1 MRACAVLIFLT
12 EALRHRDQGNAD
24 ITRVRSARTGKA
36 ERREEKRR
44 EEKRREEQKS
54 KQLPSQFLSV
64 NV

>member
-1 MRACAVLIFLT
+1 MRACAVLIFLS
-12 EALRHRDQGNAD
+12 EAQRSGERGHHSREKRSNRQG
-24 ITRVRSARTGKA
+24 R
-36 ERREEKRR
+36 EKRR